1 MKKVLSENPKIH
13 VLVVSNHK
21 SSKRQNPFGGI
32 FIDRQ
37 IKSLQNAG
45 IKITE
50 FDLGISYNPLSLIK
64 TIIRFWRAI
73 AKNNP
78 DIVHARYGT
87 IVAMVSVISWKPTI
101 ITFNG
106 SDVLH
111 GATISRFRAFS
122 GIFLSNFASLFAR
135 KIICVSPEIHQSLW
149 WCKSKSTVIPDGID
163 ISIFHPKSTK
173 QARSELKLDPDV
185 PIVLTN
191 VARDPK
197 LKGIHF
203 VEKVL
208 ETVRKELPYTQ
219 LILLDGSIAPD
230 SVPTYLQAADLL
242 LCASKREGSPN
253 IVKEAM
259 ACDLPIISTDVGD
272 VAERLENVSQS
283 KVLPRDVK
291 LFSDWAVK
299 FLCEKKRANS
309 FSKIQQL
316 SLENIAK
323 HVVEVY
329 SKALNRKSL

>member
-1 MKKVLSENPKIH
+1 MKKTRNSNLH

-21 SSKRQNPFGGI
+21 STRKNNPSGAI

-50 FDLGISYNPLSLIK
+50 FDLGIRYNPFSLIK
-64 TIIRFWRAI
+64 KIISFWRAI
-73 AKNNP
+73 AKTNP

-87 IVAMVSVISWKPTI
+87 IVAMISVISWKSTI

-111 GATISRFRAFS
+111 GATISRFRAFF
-122 GIFLSNFASLFAR
+122 GIFLSNFASLFAN
-135 KIICVSPEIHQSLW
+135 KIICVSPEIYQSLW
-149 WCKSKSTVIPDGID
+149 WCKSKSIVIPDGID
-163 ISIFHPKSTK
+163 VSIFCPKSTE
-173 QARSELKLDPDV
+173 QARSELGADRDAS
-185 PIVLTN
+185 IVLTN
-191 VARDPK
+191 VARDPQ
-197 LKGIHF
+197 LKGINF

-208 ETVRKELPYTQ
+208 ETVRKELPNAQ
-219 LILLDGSIAPD
+219 LILLDGSIPPD

-259 ACDLPIISTDVGD
+259 ACNLPIISTDVGD
-272 VAERLENVSQS
+272 VAERLENVSQT

-299 FLCEKKRANS
+299 FLREKKRANS
-309 FSKIQQL
+309 FDKIQHL

-323 HVVEVY
+323 RVVEVY
-329 SKALNRKSL
+329 GKALDRKVR